1 MQGVDVM
8 NKMLM
13 VVGIF
18 TVSFVTLADETVN
31 SPQIAVGLGV
41 DQGLS
46 AILELNRDYRLS
58 VGNDGMAFD
67 YQFVRGQIN
76 QVDVPLDWYVGVG
89 AWSEWGG
96 DEYGARLPLGIDWV
110 YQKQFRLYGQIQPEL
125 DLEDDADLQLG
136 ASVGVTYQF

>member
-89 AWSEWGG
+89 AWSVWGG
-96 DEYGARLPLGIDWV
+96 DE
-110 YQKQFRLYGQIQPEL
+110 
-125 DLEDDADLQLG
+125 
-136 ASVGVTYQF
+136 